1 MAESKYFKLTGNF
14 VATKGQTSSFPV
26 DTNMKLTDIVLEYNT
41 EGQVTVDLD
50 AKTYTVDA
58 NIDSTKF
65 PIFLTIKNGAKD
77 DEQIGVVKFA
87 LSKVN
92 ATDPAINYSYE
103 VTTEGGEE
111 HGTGGENPKEPTE
124 SIDEE
129 IENLPSEFL
138 VKVGEVKTFK
148 VKTKTVTY
156 TKVEK
161 DNENLLVEDD
171 DDVNSKKI
179 TGKVA
184 GTTVLTFKD
193 ENDENETTATV
204 TVDKENGEALL
215 ELDQSSAS
223 IKENG
228 EAITVNITSTVDEF
242 TVESDNDNVVVAK
255 GEDKTFTVT
264 PAKPGESVV
273 TVKVTSKS
281 SVETS
286 VTLNV
291 TVVALP
297 ALTVTPD
304 TVDFKVG
311 KTQVFDIVTNQSDY
325 AYVIE
330 PSDIATFDKD
340 SKTLSAIK
348 QGTGKITFYVNK
360 DQDGEI
366 SKVVTLNIAE
376 ADITKLEVSP
386 TNPTIEVGGTLVL
399 TIETNASDYSVS
411 NTSTETVSFDKST
424 KTITATAVGSATLT
438 FTAKYGEGE
447 EVSKQ
452 VIVTVEAKPVEPT
465 TLEVTTSTP
474 LTVVKGDKKVFTVE
488 TNADDYSVELNN
500 STLAD
505 YDKATHTLTTKDFG
519 NLSIK
524 FSATKEGSTTV
535 EKTIALEIV
544 DTTLSATVTDL
555 KVKVG
560 EEVNFNIDSN
570 ILTETK
576 VTCENEKLLTLA
588 KNNNRVTVNGL
599 TVGDTNIKIVAR
611 DKSVTIPVKV
621 YVDTLLT
628 VSSQPANIYV
638 GKDIVLEINT
648 NADSFT
654 AVSEHVGIVGVT
666 KEGSLVTLSSVSA
679 GVSKI
684 TISAQAKGGDPVAVE
699 WNINSIL
706 ETTYTREE
714 VDKILTDNNT
724 TVVEKLNSF
733 EHDKSEFGT
742 FVNNLIAYNK
752 AMNPNDEENVIT
764 EEKGAAR
771 NYNLYIQIKDA
782 IETEDYLVFK
792 SKFDMINMAYTAFEK
807 EAFNE
812 FALFKYDQSWAS
824 KWGELSLTTFQNLN
838 TVICTLCNIKT
849 RAASIDAISLDKSLD
864 ITKIELSE
872 IGINNIKK
880 YYTV

>member
-1 MAESKYFKLTGNF
+1 MAQPTLT
-14 VATKGQTSSFPV
+14 
-26 DTNMKLTDIVLEYNT
+26 
-41 EGQVTVDLD
+41 VTPSD
-50 AKTYTVDA
+50 A
-58 NIDSTKF
+58 
-65 PIFLTIKNGAKD
+65 L
-77 DEQIGVVKFA
+77 VVK
-87 LSKVN
+87 VN
-92 ATDPAINYSYE
+92 ETVEVLTETDGTLE
-103 VTTEGGEE
+103 VTA
-111 HGTGGENPKEPTE
+111 
-124 SIDEE
+124 
-129 IENLPSEFL
+129 
-138 VKVGEVKTFK
+138 
-148 VKTKTVTY
+148 
-156 TKVEK
+156 
-161 DNENLLVEDD
+161 DNENISIADGDTEG
-171 DDVNSKKI
+171 SKKI
-179 TGKVA
+179 TGATA
-184 GTTVLTFKD
+184 GTSVLTF
-193 ENDENETTATV
+193 TATASDDSGETNVVEVPV
-204 TVDKENGEALL
+204 TIDEANGEAVL
-215 ELDQSSAS
+215 ELDQTSLNV
-223 IKENG
+223 KEND
-228 EAITVNITSTVDEF
+228 AAVTVTVTTTADDF

-255 GEDKTFTVT
+255 GEGKTFTVT
-264 PAKPGESVV
+264 PAKPGDSVV

-297 ALTVTPD
+297 TLTVTPD

-360 DQDGEI
+360 DQDEEL
-366 SKVVTLNIAE
+366 SQVVTLNIAE
-376 ADITKLEVSP
+376 ADITRLEVSP

-399 TIETNASDYSVS
+399 TVETNASDYSVS
-411 NTSTETVSFDKST
+411 NTSTGTVSFDKST

-505 YDKATHTLTTKDFG
+505 YDKDTHTLTTKDFG

-544 DTTLSATVTDL
+544 DTTLSATVTDIQL
-555 KVKVG
+555 KVD
-560 EEVNFNIDSN
+560 EEVNFDLDSN
-570 ILTETK
+570 IL
-576 VTCENEKLLTLA
+576 NEVKLTAEDEELIALA
-588 KNNNRVTVNGL
+588 RNNNRVTVNGIA
-599 TVGDTNIKIVAR
+599 TGNTNIKVEAR
-611 DKSVTIPVKV
+611 DKTLTIPVKV
-621 YVDTLLT
+621 YIDTLLT

-648 NADSFT
+648 NADSFE
-654 AVSEHVGIVGVT
+654 VESEHAGIVSVI
-666 KEGSLVTLSSVSA
+666 KEGNLVTLSSVSA

-684 TISAQAKGGDPVAVE
+684 SIKAQAKGGDLVVIE
-699 WNINSIL
+699 WNVTSIL

-714 VDKILTDNNT
+714 VDKILTDSNT
-724 TVVEKLNSF
+724 TVAEKLNSF
-733 EHDKSEFGT
+733 AYDKSEFGT

-764 EEKGAAR
+764 DEKGAAR

-782 IETEDYLVFK
+782 VETEDYLVFK